1 MQISEIHFK
10 MQYIT
15 KYWDV
20 KPCDTKMAI
29 LLILD
34 KN

>member
-20 KPCDTKMAI
+20 KPCDTKMAAI
-29 LLILD
+29 
-34 KN
+34 

>member
-10 MQYIT
+10 MWYST

-20 KPCDTKMAI
+20 KPCDTEMAA
-29 LLILD
+29 L
-34 KN
+34 